1 MLTRSGNHNFSS
13 CFVSAPAGKDLGVLP
28 EILGERGIGWEW
40 AKASTPELANPYAGI
55 RSADFFI
62 GVLNGTRADY
72 RVIHETGA
80 AAALAKPV
88 LLIMSP
94 LRKLPLD
101 LRRFTIAHVKLTD
114 SQALRLHVSAFLAT
128 PERNVFEDR
137 GPVLTPVPEPPS
149 VPATKRTQPSTPE
162 SRLEQ
167 EVFDLIQR
175 AGGSAVVQPE
185 GNYSSE
191 RYRPDLLVWLGSQD
205 PELLDPAVVEV
216 KRRVERGAI
225 RSIEERLLSFMGTS
239 GVRTGLVITSDAV
252 PERSQPA
259 WPNIFWLDLQTLRDL
274 LESSRLGSY
283 LRESRNRAVH
293 GVR

>member
-1 MLTRSGNHNFSS
+1 M
-13 CFVSAPAGKDLGVLP
+13 DLGVLP

-40 AKASTPELANPYAGI
+40 ARASAPGLANPYMAI
-55 RSADFFI
+55 RRADFFI

-94 LRKLPLD
+94 LRKLPVD

-114 SQALRLHVSAFLAT
+114 DRALRFHLDVFLAA
-128 PERNVFEDR
+128 PERNVFEVR
-137 GPVLTPVPEPPS
+137 GPVSSSVPEPPS
-149 VPATKRTQPSTPE
+149 IPARIRTRPATRE

-167 EVFDLIQR
+167 EVFDLIQQ
-175 AGGSAVVQPE
+175 AGGSAVVELRTGAP
-185 GNYSSE
+185 E
-191 RYRPDLLVWLGSQD
+191 RYRPDLLVWLGSQE
-205 PELLDPAVVEV
+205 PELLDPAVIEV
-216 KRRVERGAI
+216 KGRVERGTI
-225 RSIEERLLSFMGTS
+225 RSIEERLLGFMGTS
-239 GVRTGLVITSDAV
+239 GVRTGLVITSEVV

-259 WPNIFWLDLQTLRDL
+259 WPNIFWLDLQTFRDL
-274 LESSRLGSY
+274 LQSSRLGPY